1 MAAVCEH
8 VLTVLSARHRGAAGP
23 VPRRALPFCSVRP
36 ISLGRQHRACP
47 DCRCF
52 TGAMPMEDMDLVLLR
67 NLLQRQP
74 GSRRQT
80 FVAFFAVGEPD
91 APQS

>member
-1 MAAVCEH
+1 
-8 VLTVLSARHRGAAGP
+8 
-23 VPRRALPFCSVRP
+23 
-36 ISLGRQHRACP
+36 
-47 DCRCF
+47 
-52 TGAMPMEDMDLVLLR
+52 MPMEDMDLVLLR